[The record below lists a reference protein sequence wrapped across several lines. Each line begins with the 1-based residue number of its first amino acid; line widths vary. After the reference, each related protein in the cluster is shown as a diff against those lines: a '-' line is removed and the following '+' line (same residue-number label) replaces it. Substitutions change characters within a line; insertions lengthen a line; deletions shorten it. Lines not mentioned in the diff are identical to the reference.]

1 MLYLFLYKF
10 TERRVQM
17 KKFLFFISLVGLL
30 QAQGITGS
38 GDVLVNGVAVN
49 KNTKIKYGDTIEVK
63 ANSKVKFNVGKDVF
77 FAKSNTK
84 FKLDTLGSKKNLKC
98 NKWWS
103 YGCFWQR

>member
-1 MLYLFLYKF
+1 
-10 TERRVQM
+10 M